1 VHARGQQLEKE
12 ILRQRVDSY
21 RPWHYE
27 FDLDGVITPIY
38 SQGSVNRH
46 IQRRRIGFDPLVE
59 VAGGS
64 LRGRRVLDLGCNS
77 GWWSLAAL
85 EAGADFVLGID
96 GRQLH
101 IDQANLVFDAKGV
114 DPTRYSVELGNIF
127 EYPYEQQFDV
137 VLCLGLMY
145 HIAKPLELFEIF
157 ARVGASLVLIDT
169 IVNLI
174 PRSAFRVK
182 RESIDS
188 PRNAVDYETTLIPSR
203 QAVIDLGSQ
212 FGYETAPLAQ
222 HITDRTGMHDYLT
235 GARASFLCA
244 RGVSLDSVD
253 RESMGQ
259 LALGL
264 ALGRQIIRRAA
275 KRGMVAL
282 GR

>member
-1 VHARGQQLEKE
+1 VQTQEA
-12 ILRQRVDSY
+12 LRQLVDSY
-21 RPWHYE
+21 RPWHYQ

-38 SQGSVNRH
+38 RADSVNRH
-46 IQRRRIGFDPLVE
+46 IQRRRIGFEPLVA

-77 GWWSLAAL
+77 GFWSLAAL

-101 IDQANLVFDAKGV
+101 IDQANLVFETKKV
-114 DPTRYSVELGNIF
+114 DPARYSFELGNIF
-127 EYPYEQQFDV
+127 GHPYEQQFDV

-145 HIAKPLELFEIF
+145 HIAKPMELFEIF
-157 ARVGASLVLIDT
+157 DRVGASLVLIDT

-174 PRSAFRVK
+174 PRSAFRVM
-182 RESIDS
+182 RETIDN

-203 QAVIDLGSQ
+203 QAVIDLGRQ
-212 FGYETAPLAQ
+212 FGYDTAPLAQ
-222 HITDRTGMHDYLT
+222 HITDGTGMRNYLT
-235 GARASFLCA
+235 GARAFFLCA

-253 RESMGQ
+253 RESMRQIDLGLV
-259 LALGL
+259 LARQIVRRAGKRGL
-264 ALGRQIIRRAA
+264 AL
-275 KRGMVAL
+275 L

>member
-1 VHARGQQLEKE
+1 VDKE
-12 ILRQRVDSY
+12 VLRARVDSY

-27 FDLDGVITPIY
+27 FDLDGVITPVY
-38 SQGSVNRH
+38 KQEAVNRH
-46 IQRRRIGFDPLVE
+46 MQRRRIGFEPLID

-101 IDQANLVFDAKGV
+101 IDQANLVFDVKGV
-114 DPTRYSVELGNIF
+114 DTTRYSFELGNIF
-127 EYPYEQQFDV
+127 EYPHEQQFDV

-157 ARVGASLVLIDT
+157 SRVGASLVLIDT

-174 PRSAFRVK
+174 PRSAFRVR
-182 RESIDS
+182 RETIAS

-203 QAVIDLGSQ
+203 QAVIDLGRQ

-222 HITDRTGMHDYLT
+222 HITDDAGMRDYLT

-244 RGVSLDSVD
+244 RGISLDSVD
-253 RESMGQ
+253 RESMSQ
-259 LALGL
+259 VALGL
-264 ALGRQIIRRAA
+264 ALGRQIVRRAA
-275 KRGMVAL
+275 KRGKAAL